1 MWSWAADKIDRTRD
15 VKQRREGASVQNV
28 TQLDAKCRVIEGN
41 RLVNCSK
48 MTRFLC
54 CHPRSPCK
62 WQALSFG
69 GNCIISN
76 KAFQGV
82 GWLVGNVSWRWQ
94 SGMVW
99 WGPRSKA
106 IAADRLMKSLTNWD
120 VSLMI
125 NWDHIKISHS
135 REHQQ
140 IKDTQ
145 TCRRACLPIG
155 KTDDIDVQWTLYIV
169 QCTLKFLLL
178 LKLCR
183 GSDLLHW
190 LLMTRERGGK
200 LANFG
205 A

>member
-1 MWSWAADKIDRTRD
+1 MWSWAADKIDRTQD
-15 VKQRREGASVQNV
+15 VKQKREGASVQNV

-62 WQALSFG
+62 WQTLSFG

-82 GWLVGNVSWRWQ
+82 GWFVGNVSWRWQ

-140 IKDTQ
+140 IKDPQ
-145 TCRRACLPIG
+145 RCCFCKNKLLAA
-155 KTDDIDVQWTLYIV
+155 QAALYFTPPRYHAIRPLV
-169 QCTLKFLLL
+169 AYAASSVLDGFI
-178 LKLCR
+178 
-183 GSDLLHW
+183 
-190 LLMTRERGGK
+190 
-200 LANFG
+200 
-205 A
+205 